1 MAILITNQIAP
12 LVNFD
17 AQLVLQ
23 EKLGQKKTP
32 RNRGVFYNIIMD

>member
-1 MAILITNQIAP
+1 MAILITNQNAP

-23 EKLGQKKTP
+23 EKRGQKKTP
-32 RNRGVFYNIIMD
+32 RYRGVFYNIISN